1 MSVYNFMEVKMNIH
15 NMTPHVV
22 TLIVEG
28 VRVDYPSEGVIR
40 ASQKDVKV
48 DEVETNINL
57 GNSSAGFT
65 IPVFSSTFGAPE
77 GVPENLDGIY
87 IVSSLAYQSLKAA
100 GMPMEHFVVPSG
112 TIRDESGKII
122 GCKGFARI

>member
-1 MSVYNFMEVKMNIH
+1 MEEIMTTIH

-28 VRVDYPSEGVIR
+28 VRVDFPSEGIIR
-40 ASQKDVKV
+40 AKQEDTKV
-48 DEVETNINL
+48 DEIVTDLDL
-57 GNSSAGFT
+57 GNSSTGFT
-65 IPVFSSTFGAPE
+65 IPVFKSTFGAPE

-100 GMPMEHFVVPSG
+100 GMSMEHFVIPSG

>member
-1 MSVYNFMEVKMNIH
+1 MTAIH

-48 DEVETNINL
+48 DEIVTDLDL

-65 IPVFSSTFGAPE
+65 IPVFSSSFGAPE
-77 GVPENLDGIY
+77 GVPEKLDGIY

-112 TIRDESGKII
+112 TIRNAEGKII

>member
-1 MSVYNFMEVKMNIH
+1 MTTIH

-28 VRVDYPSEGVIR
+28 VRVDYPSEGIIR
-40 ASQKDVKV
+40 ATQKDVKV
-48 DEVETNINL
+48 DEIVTDLDL

-65 IPVFSSTFGAPE
+65 IPVFSSSFGAPE

-87 IVSSLAYQSLKAA
+87 IVSSLAFQSLKAA

>member
-1 MSVYNFMEVKMNIH
+1 
-15 NMTPHVV
+15 MTPHVV

-28 VRVDYPSEGVIR
+28 VRVDFPSEGIIR
-40 ASQKDVKV
+40 ATQKDVKV
-48 DEVETNINL
+48 DEVVTDLKIGEA
-57 GNSSAGFT
+57 GSAGFT

-112 TIRDESGKII
+112 TIRDEQGRIV
-122 GCKGFARI
+122 GCKGIRKNLSTYRLLSQA

>member
-1 MSVYNFMEVKMNIH
+1 MTTIH

-28 VRVDYPSEGVIR
+28 VRVDYPSEGIIR
-40 ASQKDVKV
+40 ASQKDIEV
-48 DEVETNINL
+48 DKIVTDLDL

-65 IPVFSSTFGAPE
+65 IPVFSSSFGAPE

-112 TIRDESGKII
+112 TIRDEQGRIV

>member
-1 MSVYNFMEVKMNIH
+1 MNIH

-28 VRVDYPSEGVIR
+28 VRVDYPSEGIIR
-40 ASQKDVKV
+40 ATQKDVKV
-48 DEVETNINL
+48 DEVVTDLKIGEA
-57 GNSSAGFT
+57 GSAGFT
-65 IPVFSSTFGAPE
+65 IPVFSSSFGAPE

-87 IVSSLAYQSLKAA
+87 IVSSLAFQSLKAA
-100 GMPMEHFVVPSG
+100 GYDMSHFVVPSG
-112 TIRDESGKII
+112 TIRDEQGRII

>member
-1 MSVYNFMEVKMNIH
+1 MNIH

-28 VRVDYPSEGVIR
+28 IRVDYPSEGVIR

-48 DEVETNINL
+48 DEIVTDLDL

-65 IPVFSSTFGAPE
+65 IPVFKSTFGAPE
-77 GVPENLDGIY
+77 GVPDNLDG
-87 IVSSLAYQSLKAA
+87 VQA
-100 GMPMEHFVVPSG
+100 GTSVCGLFKHRVVCG
-112 TIRDESGKII
+112 ILHV
-122 GCKGFARI
+122 

>member
-1 MSVYNFMEVKMNIH
+1 MTTIH

-28 VRVDYPSEGVIR
+28 VRVDYPSEGIIR
-40 ASQKDVKV
+40 ATQKDVKV
-48 DEVETNINL
+48 DEIVTDLDL

-65 IPVFSSTFGAPE
+65 IPVFSSSFGAPE

-100 GMPMEHFVVPSG
+100 GMPMEHFVIPSG
-112 TIRDESGKII
+112 TIRDAEGKII

>member
-1 MSVYNFMEVKMNIH
+1 MATIH

-28 VRVDYPSEGVIR
+28 VKVDFPSEGVIR

-48 DEVETNINL
+48 DEIVTDLDL

-77 GVPENLDGIY
+77 GIPENLDGIY

>member
-1 MSVYNFMEVKMNIH
+1 MATIH

-28 VRVDYPSEGVIR
+28 VKVDFPSEGVIR

-48 DEVETNINL
+48 DEIVTDLDL

-65 IPVFSSTFGAPE
+65 IPVFSSSFGAPE

-87 IVSSLAYQSLKAA
+87 IVSSLAFQSLKAA
-100 GMPMEHFVVPSG
+100 GMPMEHFVIPSG

>member
-1 MSVYNFMEVKMNIH
+1 MNIH
-15 NMTPHVV
+15 NYTPHLITLVV
-22 TLIVEG
+22 DGI
-28 VRVDYPSEGVIR
+28 RVDFPSEGVIR
-40 ASQKDVKV
+40 AKQEDTKI
-48 DEVETNINL
+48 DEIVTNLKI
-57 GNSSAGFT
+57 GEAGSAGFT

-100 GMPMEHFVVPSG
+100 GIPMEHFVVPSG

>member
-1 MSVYNFMEVKMNIH
+1 MTAIH
-15 NMTPHVV
+15 NMTPHTI

-28 VRVDYPSEGVIR
+28 VKVDFPSEGIIR
-40 ASQKDVKV
+40 ATQKDVKV
-48 DEVETNINL
+48 DEIVTDLDL

-65 IPVFSSTFGAPE
+65 IPVFSSSFGAPE

-87 IVSSLAYQSLKAA
+87 IVSSLAFQSLKAA